1 MIYRIKVP
9 CKNIDE
15 WWRLKEYLKE
25 YLKDQGI
32 AIIYSAIP
40 MPWDYQILNID
51 ISDEQATIIGLKFN
65 SNIEPD
71 VGPSAPKVSDDE
83 DSLIIYR
90 TIRLPSF

>member
-9 CKNIDE
+9 YKNLNE
-15 WWRLKEYLKE
+15 WWRLKEYLE
-25 YLKDQGI
+25 DQGI
-32 AIIYSAIP
+32 AVIYSTTTVSR
-40 MPWDYQILNID
+40 DYRILNID

-65 SNIEPD
+65 VNIAPD
-71 VGPSAPKVSDDE
+71 VDWPSAPKVSDDE